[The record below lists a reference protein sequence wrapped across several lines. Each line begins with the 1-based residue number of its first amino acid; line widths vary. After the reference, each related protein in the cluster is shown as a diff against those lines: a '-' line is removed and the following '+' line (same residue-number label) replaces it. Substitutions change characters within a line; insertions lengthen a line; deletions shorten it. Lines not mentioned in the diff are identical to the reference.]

1 MKGKKLVCAALAAAA
16 LTAGLTAMAG
26 AAYTD
31 VPASGWAAEAVAQA
45 TETGIMQGV
54 GNGQF
59 GMGRSLTRAEFVT
72 MLDRLMGWE
81 LTVPAAASFSD
92 VAPSAWYYDEVETAR
107 AHGAV
112 TETGAFRPN
121 AAITRQEMAVMLV
134 DALGYHTL
142 AGQNSGLSIPFAD
155 VTADKGAIA
164 IAYDC
169 GIIKG
174 KSADTFD
181 PSGTARREEAAAMM
195 MRLYDRTHSETD
207 WLHGFYAISS
217 WSQRAL
223 GAEMDAVSF
232 GWSRL
237 EWRDGAPY
245 LNTTGENGNTWR
257 VPDGSQDAVDAFAQ
271 AGVPA
276 NLAVQMTDQ
285 TAAQAILP
293 DPSARAEVVRQLTA
307 QVESGAYAG
316 VTVDFEGMKG
326 EALRNGLTA
335 FVRELKAAL
344 GEKPVYVCVS
354 PVIRH
359 GGAYFDAYDYRAL
372 GDAADKVIL
381 MAHDYAAVT
390 MDDASMARGFTT
402 TPVTPFD
409 EIYYALRCATDP
421 ETGVSDL
428 DKLALGVSTS
438 GTAGWTLADGRVTNR
453 QANHPAQETI
463 LKRLAQPDTT
473 VTYSETYRNPYMVY
487 LDDSGNT
494 NVLWYENGQSVSD
507 KLALARMF
515 GVTGVSVWRLG
526 AIPTDPAWNVW
537 EALTGAQ

>member
-1 MKGKKLVCAALAAAA
+1 M
-16 LTAGLTAMAG
+16 
-26 AAYTD
+26 
-31 VPASGWAAEAVAQA
+31 
-45 TETGIMQGV
+45 
-54 GNGQF
+54 
-59 GMGRSLTRAEFVT
+59 
-72 MLDRLMGWE
+72 
-81 LTVPAAASFSD
+81 
-92 VAPSAWYYDEVETAR
+92 
-107 AHGAV
+107 
-112 TETGAFRPN
+112 
-121 AAITRQEMAVMLV
+121 
-134 DALGYHTL
+134 
-142 AGQNSGLSIPFAD
+142 
-155 VTADKGAIA
+155 
-164 IAYDC
+164 
-169 GIIKG
+169 
-174 KSADTFD
+174 
-181 PSGTARREEAAAMM
+181 
-195 MRLYDRTHSETD
+195 
-207 WLHGFYAISS
+207 
-217 WSQRAL
+217 
-223 GAEMDAVSF
+223 
-232 GWSRL
+232 
-237 EWRDGAPY
+237 
-245 LNTTGENGNTWR
+245 
-257 VPDGSQDAVDAFAQ
+257 
-271 AGVPA
+271 
-276 NLAVQMTDQ
+276 
-285 TAAQAILP
+285 
-293 DPSARAEVVRQLTA
+293 
-307 QVESGAYAG
+307 
-316 VTVDFEGMKG
+316 
-326 EALRNGLTA
+326 
-335 FVRELKAAL
+335 
-344 GEKPVYVCVS
+344 S

-537 EALTGAQ
+537 EAF